1 MANNYMTE
9 YQKWLDSG
17 VLTEAEH
24 AELVSIK
31 DDPKEIEARFYG
43 AFGIWHSRPPRDYE
57 SRPASYEQ
65 LCSAPC
71 NSRFCQ
77 CHFR

>member
-31 DDPKEIEARFYG
+31 DDPKEIEARF
-43 AFGIWHSRPPRDYE
+43 
-57 SRPASYEQ
+57 
-65 LCSAPC
+65 
-71 NSRFCQ
+71 
-77 CHFR
+77 